1 MRIEQSTLGLG
12 DPAQLLIIK
21 VSGVHI
27 LYFILF
33 YFIFFFLGLWDLPTV
48 SVVAIESRL
57 YPVEFK
63 LDLLVTSDVSQYL
76 LRSIESGVELWIPLA

>member
-21 VSGVHI
+21 ASGVHI
-27 LYFILF
+27 LF
-33 YFIFFFLGLWDLPTV
+33 FFFLGLWVLPTV

>member
-1 MRIEQSTLGLG
+1 M
-12 DPAQLLIIK
+12 
-21 VSGVHI
+21 
-27 LYFILF
+27 
-33 YFIFFFLGLWDLPTV
+33 FIFFIFFIFIFLGLWDLPTV

-76 LRSIESGVELWIPLA
+76 LRSIESVVELWIHPCLRSFYRDVL

>member
-21 VSGVHI
+21 ASGVHI
-27 LYFILF
+27 LY
-33 YFIFFFLGLWDLPTV
+33 FFLGLWDLPTV